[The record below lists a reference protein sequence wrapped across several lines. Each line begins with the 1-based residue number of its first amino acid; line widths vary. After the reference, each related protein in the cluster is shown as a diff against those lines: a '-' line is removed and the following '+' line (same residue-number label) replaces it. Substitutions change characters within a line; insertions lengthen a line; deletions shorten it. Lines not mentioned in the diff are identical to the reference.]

1 MTLDAEKLLNVR
13 AALVRRQ
20 LERVL
25 PPASARPRRLHEALR
40 YATLSE
46 GKRVR
51 PALVLL
57 ACEAVGGRTADA
69 MPAAL
74 AVELIHTYS
83 LVHDDLPCMDD
94 DALRRGRA
102 TCHVKYDE
110 GTALLAGDALLTLA
124 FEVLAG
130 DPARRITA
138 SQAQRRLT
146 AVSWLA
152 EAAGSYGMVGGQ
164 ADDVAQEGRNPDLP
178 TLESINARKSGKLIA
193 VSARLGAYLGGGTPA
208 QVDSLYAYGRAVGLL
223 FQIVDDILD
232 DQGYAKLLGIPQARR
247 EAELVHRKAVSALN
261 VLGRK
266 ALPLERLAGFI
277 LRRER

>member
-1 MTLDAEKLLNVR
+1 MTADAEKLLNGR
-13 AALVRRQ
+13 ARLIRRQ

-40 YATLSE
+40 YAALSE

-57 ACEAVGGRTADA
+57 ACEAVGGRPADA
-69 MPAAL
+69 MSAAL

-110 GTALLAGDALLTLA
+110 GTALLTGDALLTLA

-130 DPARRITA
+130 RPARELPA
-138 SQAQRRLT
+138 AQARRRLV

-152 EAAGSYGMVGGQ
+152 NAAGSYGMVGGQ
-164 ADDVAQEGRNPDLP
+164 ADDIAQEGLNPDLP
-178 TLESINARKSGKLIA
+178 MLESINARKSGKLIA
-193 VSARLGAYLGGGTPA
+193 VSARLGAYLGGGSTS
-208 QVDSLYAYGRAVGLL
+208 QVEALHAYGRAVGLL

-247 EAELVHRKAVSALN
+247 EAEAVHRKAVNALRI
-261 VLGRK
+261 LGRK
-266 ALPLERLAGFI
+266 APPLEKLAGLI
-277 LRRER
+277 LNRER